1 MSSTSKV
8 DSSSALP
15 TIPSSASELT
25 RRLNSVS
32 TRKVGVPVSNQWAAN
47 SRVSNSSRM
56 SNGL

>member
-1 MSSTSKV
+1 MSSMSKV
-8 DSSSALP
+8 DNSSAVL
-15 TIPSSASELT
+15 TMPSSASELT

>member
-8 DSSSALP
+8 DSSSVLL
-15 TIPSSASELT
+15 TMPSSASELT

-47 SRVSNSSRM
+47 SRLRNSSRM

>member
-8 DSSSALP
+8 DSNSALL
-15 TIPSSASELT
+15 TMLCSASELT

-47 SRVSNSSRM
+47 SWLRNSSRM

>member
-8 DSSSALP
+8 DSSAALL
-15 TIPSSASELT
+15 TMPSSASELT